1 MKILWIFYRK
11 LLIPAVGFS
20 LLLSYLVKQN
30 LENFGISFLFML
42 PLLQYFI
49 YEIRLK
55 NEYVF
60 YANFGFSRKMLWI
73 ITLTFSIFVYLIFR
87 FL

>member
-30 LENFGISFLFML
+30 LGNFGISFLFML

>member
-60 YANFGFSRKMLWI
+60 YANFGFSRKMLWAF
-73 ITLTFSIFVYLIFR
+73 TFAASVFIYFILQ